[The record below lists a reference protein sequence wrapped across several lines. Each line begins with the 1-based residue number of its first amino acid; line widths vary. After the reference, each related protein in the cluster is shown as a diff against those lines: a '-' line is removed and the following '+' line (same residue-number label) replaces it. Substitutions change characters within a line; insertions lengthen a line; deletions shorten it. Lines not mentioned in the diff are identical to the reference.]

1 MASCTLWKIQAP
13 KTYTVQMLNIWTS
26 PCSFAGLMPFLP
38 SSHHLRPLASFSH
51 SSHPFCMIQGTGASS
66 FSHLL
71 VKTSCYSLPS
81 LPLFFFVPSPPEIS
95 QSLHCLSEQ
104 LLSSTVCELALTSL
118 VQSFTR
124 PVAPWLCFS
133 GMGKLDT
140 IPKYKISI
148 N

>member
-1 MASCTLWKIQAP
+1 MNIALQFCRIDALLALIPSPETPSILQSQQPSFLYDPGNWRQFLLPPFSQNFLLFFAKPAS
-13 KTYTVQMLNIWTS
+13 
-26 PCSFAGLMPFLP
+26 
-38 SSHHLRPLASFSH
+38 
-51 SSHPFCMIQGTGASS
+51 
-66 FSHLL
+66 
-71 VKTSCYSLPS
+71 
-81 LPLFFFVPSPPEIS
+81 FFFVPSPPEIS

-148 N
+148 NQLKNSHGIV